1 MIDRRV
7 FSAPNSEG
15 RCTVVEDDN
24 TLICKVDDA
33 MRIMLIGR
41 GYLARRESYPTDA
54 VKVALPVLM
63 AEQMDHP
70 RKARRLRLVLRLR
83 RGNFIQAVFDLAT
96 RDWWQ
101 KAPEEE
107 IAMAEDIHDHVNASA
122 SSAPKKKGGRS
133 RAPT

>member
-1 MIDRRV
+1 MTDWRV

-15 RCTVVEDDN
+15 RCTVVEDDD
-24 TLICKVDDA
+24 TLVICKVDDA

-54 VKVALPVLM
+54 MKVALPVLM

-70 RKARRLRLVLRLR
+70 RRARRLRLVLRLR

-96 RDWWQ
+96 HDWWQ
-101 KAPEEE
+101 KAPEDE
-107 IAMAEDIHDHVNASA
+107 IAMAEDIHDHVNAGA
-122 SSAPKKKGGRS
+122 SSAPN
-133 RAPT
+133 